1 VLEVIRVN
9 EYKIKEEKYYDN
21 DNDNMYYIYVT
32 DITFFFR
39 FRDDFEMYI
48 DNSTNTLNFR
58 SASRVGYGDMGVNR
72 ERVDDFVNTLKSY
85 NN

>member
-1 VLEVIRVN
+1 MLEVIRVN